1 MALTSDSSEEL
12 GRSPVPAEPPGSP
25 DRSIVGQVI
34 EELTTERDWCTRW
47 ARRLMLLEA
56 LALAALGA
64 GGLWTIAHSTTAAA
78 TVVMAGFQFGIVP
91 YVVCVL
97 AAVAIAGAAAWPRTA
112 LPLVA
117 FGKSLIF
124 AVLFLVFGALSANGG
139 AWDLNAAGALL
150 LGGLF
155 IAGFGEFVLLH
166 AKEFDPDP
174 GSMP

>member
-1 MALTSDSSEEL
+1 MALTSDS
-12 GRSPVPAEPPGSP
+12 GRGPGRVLPPVVGVGSP
-25 DRSIVGQVI
+25 ERSVVDEVI
-34 EELTTERDWCTRW
+34 AALTTERDHCTLW
-47 ARRLMLLEA
+47 TRRFMLLEA

-64 GGLWTIAHSTTAAA
+64 GGLWTIAHTGAS
-78 TVVMAGFQFGIVP
+78 TVVMAGFQFGIAP
-91 YVVCVL
+91 FVVCAA
-97 AAVAIAGAAAWPRTA
+97 AAVAIAGAAGWPRTV

-117 FGKSLIF
+117 FGKSLGF
-124 AVLFLVFGALSANGG
+124 AFLFVVFGALSANGG

-166 AKEFDPDP
+166 AREFDPDP